1 METAARFIEAV
12 RRLKR
17 SGAMLLHGHRGSG
30 KTSALRKIEAMVSST
45 LGGAVVVEIP
55 LRGKSSESALL
66 RDIVQEIER
75 FVSEGATRVARFKA
89 AVEKIRSLGISL
101 MGAGLTVSSA
111 SPETLNPIT
120 LWRKCV
126 ASLAGSPC
134 VCVCVDDAEQLDKV
148 GLGTLKTIAESVAE
162 TPVLLVVAGGPELMK
177 RLSDPDAS
185 PVARAFSGATFDL
198 EEFTAEETKEAL
210 DAPLRSS
217 GATGRWSEDAVLAIW
232 RLAHGYPYLVK
243 CLAQAA
249 YREGRLVNSTGVQ
262 ETVQEAL
269 DVAASWLER
278 EIPHAS
284 DVDIRTFAKI
294 AQTGKGSLKSA
305 EILELGVQSPYI
317 GRLVRLGVLKKVAR
331 GHYELRKAPVIAY
344 YHMLRRGLA
353 GA

>member
-1 METAARFIEAV
+1 MV
-12 RRLKR
+12 Q
-17 SGAMLLHGHRGSG
+17 
-30 KTSALRKIEAMVSST
+30 SALE
-45 LGGAVVVEIP
+45 GAVVVEIP

-66 RDIVQEIER
+66 RDIVQEVER
-75 FVSEGATRVARFKA
+75 FVSEGATRGARFKA
-89 AVEKIRSLGISL
+89 AVERIRSLGISR
-101 MGAGLTVSSA
+101 MGTGITVAAGT
-111 SPETLNPIT
+111 PGTLNPIT
-120 LWRKCV
+120 LWRKCIG
-126 ASLAGSPC
+126 SLVGTAC
-134 VCVCVDDAEQLDKV
+134 VCICVDDAEQLDKV
-148 GLGTLKTIAESVAE
+148 GLGTLKTIAESVVE
-162 TPVLLVVAGGPELMK
+162 VPVLLVVAGGPELMK

-185 PVARAFSGATFDL
+185 PVARVFSGATFDL
-198 EEFTAEETKEAL
+198 EEFTEEETKEAL
-210 DAPLRSS
+210 EAPLRSS
-217 GATGRWSEDAVLAIW
+217 GATGRWSDDAVQAIW

-249 YREGRLVNSTGVQ
+249 YREGRGVSAQGVQ

-317 GRLVRLGVLKKVAR
+317 GRLVRLGVLKRVAR
-331 GHYELRKAPVIAY
+331 GRYELRKAPVIAY